1 VVVKHTKLQP
11 AFGGGDL
18 VKSKPLLKLVNVLV
32 IAIML
37 LPACLSPVD
46 AYIGNGI
53 GGQDIAIYIGGQ
65 KLSFDTPPLNK
76 EGRIF
81 VPIRYIAEYLV
92 AKWNGMD
99 KTKS

>member
-1 VVVKHTKLQP
+1 MCLKDFAVVVKHTKLQS

-65 KLSFDTPPLNK
+65 KLSFDTPPL
-76 EGRIF
+76 
-81 VPIRYIAEYLV
+81 IRKAVFLFLSATCRV
-92 AKWNGMD
+92 LWW
-99 KTKS
+99 

>member
-1 VVVKHTKLQP
+1 
-11 AFGGGDL
+11 

-81 VPIRYIAEYLV
+81 VPIRYIASTLV
-92 AKWNGMD
+92 VKWNGIQ
-99 KTKS
+99 KTRS

>member
-1 VVVKHTKLQP
+1 
-11 AFGGGDL
+11 

-76 EGRIF
+76 EGRILF
-81 VPIRYIAEYLV
+81 LSVTLPSILV